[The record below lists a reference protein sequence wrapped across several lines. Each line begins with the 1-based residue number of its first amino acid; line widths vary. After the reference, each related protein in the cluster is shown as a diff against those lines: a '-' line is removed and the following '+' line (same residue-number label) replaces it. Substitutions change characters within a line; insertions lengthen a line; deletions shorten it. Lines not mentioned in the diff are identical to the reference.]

1 MQTTS
6 ISKKIIIYFIS
17 ISVIVLLLYLLC
29 YVVDNTIIFPT
40 PTSIIEAFFSLL
52 KTKETYIIIGSTL
65 LRLLISLIVSFIIG
79 ATLGVLAGKFNFIN
93 LFLRPFIT
101 IFRSLPLAS
110 IIVIIMI
117 ILGFN
122 KSPYIICMLM
132 LIPIIYEAFLNGT
145 LNLNKELMEVWR
157 LESNFNILVLFKII
171 FPLAKP
177 FIKTAYTS
185 SVGMGIKVLI
195 MAEFVCSTRNSIG
208 NALVNAAN
216 YLEYDV
222 VFAWSII
229 AIILVVI
236 VENIPKLFN
245 IRKEDE

>member
-1 MQTTS
+1 MMNS
-6 ISKKIIIYFIS
+6 ITKKIIIYLLS
-17 ISVIVLLLYLLC
+17 IITIFLMLYIIGFTINN
-29 YVVDNTIIFPT
+29 DIIFPA
-40 PTSIIEAFFSLL
+40 PSSIFIALIDLL
-52 KTKETYIIIGSTL
+52 KSLDSYVILGYTL
-65 LRLLISLIVSFIIG
+65 LRLLISLGISFLIG
-79 ATLGVLAGKFNFIN
+79 ATLGILAGRFYNIE
-93 LFLRPFIT
+93 LFLKPIIT
-101 IFRSLPLAS
+101 ILRSLPLAA

-132 LIPIIYEAFLNGT
+132 LVPVIYESFLNGIK
-145 LNLNKELMEVWR
+145 NLDKELMMVWH

-171 FPLAKP
+171 FPLARP